1 MLVNYLGMAVL
12 GLFCGLMVSGGVFT
26 ALLALGLVPRFAGK
40 SHTANKILTYESA
53 VVCGCVAGGVFSAL
67 PVQEWLDQTI
77 YRLSIFQTGVWN
89 GASDMLMSAGGF
101 FSGCFVGCVALAIAE
116 MLDSIPIFAR
126 RIGFRKGLG
135 IAVLAVAVGKSLGSL
150 IYFAM
155 RVYEVI
161 GG

>member
-1 MLVNYLGMAVL
+1 MLQQLSIGIVGI
-12 GLFCGLMVSGGVFT
+12 FSGLMVSGGVFT

-53 VVCGCVAGGVFSAL
+53 VVSGCIVGGIFSVL
-67 PVQEWLDQTI
+67 PVVQWLDK
-77 YRLSIFQTGVWN
+77 RLYQATFFNTGIWN
-89 GASDMLMSAGGF
+89 GISDALMAGGGF
-101 FSGCFVGCVALAIAE
+101 FAGCFVGCVALAIAE

-126 RIGFRKGLG
+126 RIRFKHGLG
-135 IAVLAVAVGKSLGSL
+135 IAVLAVAIGKSVGSL
-150 IYFAM
+150 IYFGM